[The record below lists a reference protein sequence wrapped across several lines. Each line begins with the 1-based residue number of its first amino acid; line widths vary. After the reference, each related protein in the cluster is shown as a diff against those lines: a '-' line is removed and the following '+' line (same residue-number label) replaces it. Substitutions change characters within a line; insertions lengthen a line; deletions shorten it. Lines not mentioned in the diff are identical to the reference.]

1 MSSFSGRRATVG
13 TLAGALV
20 IAALAGCQ
28 NNDELKQQRIEKA
41 DKHFEAIG
49 KRVIPQNTTLS
60 LS

>member
-41 DKHFEAIG
+41 DKHF
-49 KRVIPQNTTLS
+49 
-60 LS
+60 